1 MQLGILAVLRRGDSI
16 RALLVG
22 LVVVGAGIEVILGQS
37 AIRSVEA
44 HAAAEL
50 AATLGV
56 VPAHSLGTAVVFP
69 LDQRFVGFSLTA
81 GCTASLLAAPFF
93 LIAAGLVATRRISI
107 PRGLFTLGLV
117 SVILFT
123 VNQLRLLVIALSMR
137 VWGFTTGYNRSHV
150 LLGSLVSS
158 VGLVVGLL
166 LFVLAMVYE
175 RRAQESHG

>member
-1 MQLGILAVLRRGDSI
+1 MQLNGLAVLRRGDAV
-16 RALLVG
+16 RALLVA
-22 LVVVGAGIEVILGQS
+22 LVVVGAGVELILGQH

-44 HAAAEL
+44 SVAAAL

-81 GCTASLLAAPFF
+81 GCTASLLAAPFC
-93 LIAAGLVATRRISI
+93 LIAAGLVATRRISVA
-107 PRGLFTLGLV
+107 RGLFTLGLV
-117 SVILFT
+117 SAVLFA
-123 VNQLRLLVIALSMR
+123 VNQLRLLVIAASMR
-137 VWGFTTGYNRSHV
+137 LWGFTTGYNRSHV

-158 VGLVVGLL
+158 IGLVIGLL

-175 RRAQESHG
+175 RRAQERHG